1 MTLRRHDLAPSLELS
16 VPLLL
21 RLPSPA
27 SQVSS
32 LVKTYSEFISFPIEV
47 WTSSNES
54 AMKVDD
60 KATASVR
67 ADWAARRDAAAS
79 KGEAFGEPEPE
90 EVMVSDFQ
98 TKWDWKVQ
106 NQAKPIWMRSPKEV
120 EAADYNEFFKTTFKE
135 FLDPLA
141 HAHFTIEGDIEF
153 RSILFIPGMA
163 PFDQQ
168 DLMRKSRALKL
179 YVRRVFISDSFDEDL
194 MPRYLNFVKGVVDS
208 NDLPLNVSREILQES
223 KVVRVMKK
231 RLLRKALDMVK
242 ELSERP
248 DKKDWETFWDA
259 FGRNLKLGV
268 IEDSA
273 NRDEL
278 ARLCQF
284 SSSKSG
290 DAMVSLKDYLGRMK
304 DGQKAIYYLAADS
317 KASAQ
322 RAPFLDALQRR
333 DLEVLFLTD
342 PIDEVAM
349 TNLGKLGD
357 TPLAR
362 PA

>member
-1 MTLRRHDLAPSLELS
+1 MQRSCLTLRRHDLAPSLELG

-21 RLPSPA
+21 RCPSPA

-153 RSILFIPGMA
+153 RSILFSWARTRRHRPRVLPG
-163 PFDQQ
+163 
-168 DLMRKSRALKL
+168 
-179 YVRRVFISDSFDEDL
+179 RRVWEGSSW
-194 MPRYLNFVKGVVDS
+194 R
-208 NDLPLNVSREILQES
+208 DLPY
-223 KVVRVMKK
+223 
-231 RLLRKALDMVK
+231 LDY
-242 ELSERP
+242 RFP
-248 DKKDWETFWDA
+248 
-259 FGRNLKLGV
+259 
-268 IEDSA
+268 
-273 NRDEL
+273 
-278 ARLCQF
+278 C
-284 SSSKSG
+284 
-290 DAMVSLKDYLGRMK
+290 
-304 DGQKAIYYLAADS
+304 
-317 KASAQ
+317 
-322 RAPFLDALQRR
+322 
-333 DLEVLFLTD
+333 
-342 PIDEVAM
+342 
-349 TNLGKLGD
+349 
-357 TPLAR
+357 
-362 PA
+362 